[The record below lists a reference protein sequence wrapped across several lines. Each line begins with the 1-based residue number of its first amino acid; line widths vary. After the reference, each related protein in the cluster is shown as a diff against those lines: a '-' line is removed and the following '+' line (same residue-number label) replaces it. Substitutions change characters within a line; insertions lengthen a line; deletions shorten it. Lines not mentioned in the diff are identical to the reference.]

1 METNTNKGIIMKK
14 KIYHL
19 NAILLLL
26 NITFTSCQN
35 TMKEKQYSWGAAV
48 CTPRNYPAEIFSGH
62 LILGETPKSGYVYMP
77 FDDVINSYNLGDND
91 GSSSGKAEGISPKT
105 LDITWLSYTENKS
118 YSGIFK
124 LDSDKIE
131 SLMING
137 SKRPY
142 WDVETKKVGIFTDKR
157 FVINAGLFPGGMVV
171 LYVFSQSNMTIV
183 GRYQAHED
191 KTVDWGIAHEIMK
204 NQEGID
210 KTIRVNIKDLPQEIL
225 DQIKNG
231 TIPFG
236 YWDTLF
242 KEYNLTPQVKAEDK
256 VETIRINY
264 INGEFES
271 IFLSLNGNVMP
282 IKKRAVPRKINIVWH
297 DINNRR
303 MESDIFFDEKKSK
316 TIFEGIKAGET
327 IKFIIDID
335 RHTKPRETKG
345 ISIKLKTSSG
355 EVNMDEAIVSQESFT
370 KPNPY

>member
-1 METNTNKGIIMKK
+1 MKK
-14 KIYHL
+14 NIYHL
-19 NAILLLL
+19 LTALIVL

-35 TMKEKQYSWGAAV
+35 NMKEKQYSWGAAV
-48 CTPRNYPAEIFSGH
+48 CTPRDYPAEIFSGH
-62 LILGETPKSGYVYMP
+62 LIMGDTPKSAYVYMP
-77 FDDVINSYNLGDND
+77 FDRVINSEDLGDND

-124 LDSDKIE
+124 LDNEKIE

-142 WDVETKKVGIFTDKR
+142 WDIETKRIGIFTDKR
-157 FVINAGLFPGGMVV
+157 FVINTGLFPGGMVV
-171 LYVFSQSNMTIV
+171 LYVWSPSYMTIV
-183 GRYQAHED
+183 GRYQAHQD

-204 NQEGID
+204 TQEGYD
-210 KTIRVNIKDLPQEIL
+210 EVIRVITKNLSQEVL

-242 KEYNLTPQVKAEDK
+242 KEYNLTPKVKGEDK
-256 VETIRINY
+256 VETIKINY

-303 MESDIFFDEKKSK
+303 MESDVFFDEKKSK
-316 TIFEGIKAGET
+316 TIFEGIKGGEAINFT
-327 IKFIIDID
+327 IDID
-335 RHTKPRETKG
+335 RNTKPRETKG

-355 EVNMDEAIVSQESFT
+355 EVNMDEAIVSQESFI